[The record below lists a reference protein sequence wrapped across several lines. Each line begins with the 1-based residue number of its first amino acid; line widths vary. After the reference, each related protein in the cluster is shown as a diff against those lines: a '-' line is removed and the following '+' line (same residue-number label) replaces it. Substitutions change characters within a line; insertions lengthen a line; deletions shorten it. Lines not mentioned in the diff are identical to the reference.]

1 MQTPKCM
8 HTYVGMHAYAHAYMR
23 AFTHKH
29 RLTQTHMC
37 MHARE
42 LGFGNLLCLRNMLQ
56 EGCIYVH
63 IEGQSEGMSI
73 MTKIVVGPE
82 PQIKETFV
90 LPLDHPR

>member
-1 MQTPKCM
+1 
-8 HTYVGMHAYAHAYMR
+8 
-23 AFTHKH
+23 
-29 RLTQTHMC
+29 
-37 MHARE
+37 
-42 LGFGNLLCLRNMLQ
+42 MLQ

-90 LPLDHPR
+90 LPMDHPR